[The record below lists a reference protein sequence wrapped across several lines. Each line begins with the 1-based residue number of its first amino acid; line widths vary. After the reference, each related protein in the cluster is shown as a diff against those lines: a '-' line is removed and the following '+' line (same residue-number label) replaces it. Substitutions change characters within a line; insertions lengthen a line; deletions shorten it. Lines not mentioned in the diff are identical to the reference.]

1 MSAGP
6 AILEKEIKTI
16 LALKATDEG
25 LTDTAIAEIVGRS
38 RMTVARATAKYKAL
52 LDQYRELKSGDI
64 IHELDLVR
72 RAHLANVANPEKIE
86 ACSALQ
92 SATVFGILTDKL
104 LLESG
109 RPTSITLN
117 ANVDTT
123 MPDLRSRLKRTL
135 EQRAGHT
142 SSSDDNPA

>member
-1 MSAGP
+1 MPGRRITQDEVIAVAALQANDPLMSHG
-6 AILEKEIKTI
+6 K
-16 LALKATDEG
+16 
-25 LTDTAIAEIVGRS
+25 IAEKIGRHHSTVS
-38 RMTVARATAKYKAL
+38 RLATRFEAL
-52 LDQYRELKSGDI
+52 LRGYRDLKKRDI
-64 IHELDLVR
+64 IDDIDCVR
-72 RAHLANVANPEKIE
+72 RAYLAHAAEPETIKK
-86 ACSALQ
+86 ASALQ
-92 SATVFGILTDKL
+92 AVTSYAVLTDKL

-123 MPDLRSRLKRTL
+123 MPDLLSRLKRTL